1 MIRVSYLCC
10 FFHDQ
15 WLVVSNLLPSIS
27 HRHPYNTLGTK
38 IISNNRFPNLRSYK
52 FALNW
57 ILIKCF
63 GLNKNI
69 VKGIQK
75 HTQLHEKVP
84 VACKNKRMPN
94 KVEIIGK
101 MLNSM
106 FSYPPSPRPLKKKQK
121 DQNLVS
127 LAHTGNF
134 AKYLS
139 GVLHG
144 ALQYYCQLP
153 SFCYMF
159 RLGKKIKFSLKGTQ
173 KLQKITNTVS
183 LSQGL
188 LSRILDLSDKY
199 PTHFRFLCVWIYC
212 YRIALIKIKLHSPDV
227 IAITDTSNQACGK
240 LKDKYKKKIIS
251 LRDRRCF
258 YKFTTNHLT
267 KSIQWPW
274 KYKIQYSFGNIFQE
288 HFSVHILT

>member
-1 MIRVSYLCC
+1 
-10 FFHDQ
+10 
-15 WLVVSNLLPSIS
+15 
-27 HRHPYNTLGTK
+27 
-38 IISNNRFPNLRSYK
+38 
-52 FALNW
+52 
-57 ILIKCF
+57 
-63 GLNKNI
+63 
-69 VKGIQK
+69 
-75 HTQLHEKVP
+75 
-84 VACKNKRMPN
+84 MPN

-106 FSYPPSPRPLKKKQK
+106 FSYPPLPPLKKKQK

-144 ALQYYCQLP
+144 ALQYYYQLP

-199 PTHFRFLCVWIYC
+199 PTHFRFLCV
-212 YRIALIKIKLHSPDV
+212 
-227 IAITDTSNQACGK
+227 
-240 LKDKYKKKIIS
+240 
-251 LRDRRCF
+251 
-258 YKFTTNHLT
+258 
-267 KSIQWPW
+267 
-274 KYKIQYSFGNIFQE
+274 
-288 HFSVHILT
+288 